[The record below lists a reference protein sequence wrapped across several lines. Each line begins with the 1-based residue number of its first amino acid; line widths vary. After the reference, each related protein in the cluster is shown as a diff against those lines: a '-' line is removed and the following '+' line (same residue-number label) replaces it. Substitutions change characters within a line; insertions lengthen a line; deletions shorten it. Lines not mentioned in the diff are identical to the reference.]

1 MGDINSC
8 QWLIGL
14 LLMGWLLPSAP
25 AVARQAPAA
34 IVIDANT
41 GSTLHAAAADARR
54 YPASLTK
61 MMTIYLIFEHLKQG
75 RLTLSTPIR
84 FSQRAAN
91 QQPSKLGLKVGE
103 TITVKDAISALI
115 TKSANDVATAVA
127 EHIAGS
133 EIAFARLMTA
143 KARALGMSR
152 TVYQNA
158 SGLPD
163 KSQVTTARDMARL
176 GLALQD
182 DFPKRYRMFAQRR
195 FAYRGR
201 RYKNHN
207 RLLGRFPGTDGIKT
221 GYTRA
226 SGFNITTSVRRDGK
240 HLIGVVIGQRTGRV
254 RDTVMRNL
262 LVKALRKASAKRTR
276 PRPSRAPAQLSR
288 PQLVAQPRPL
298 TRPRPFVAGR
308 SAAKPVRRAEAGPVA
323 ELAPRRRRIE
333 RSRPTRNAVG
343 RQAQVRQP
351 STFGAQVARL
361 NERAQPTLVRRTR
374 VAAPERR
381 PAQRKRT
388 THQVQIGAFFS
399 DAEAR
404 DALASAQQ
412 RAGTILHGFQAV
424 SVKVSAAPRP
434 IYRARF
440 AGFDST
446 QAAATC
452 SKLKTVRVDCFVTR
466 SN

>member
-1 MGDINSC
+1 MTRMGDINGC

-240 HLIGVVIGQRTGRV
+240 HLIGVVIGQRT
-254 RDTVMRNL
+254 
-262 LVKALRKASAKRTR
+262 R
-276 PRPSRAPAQLSR
+276 PRARYRDAQSSG
-288 PQLVAQPRPL
+288 Q
-298 TRPRPFVAGR
+298 G
-308 SAAKPVRRAEAGPVA
+308 AAKGLGQTHAATA
-323 ELAPRRRRIE
+323 
-333 RSRPTRNAVG
+333 
-343 RQAQVRQP
+343 
-351 STFGAQVARL
+351 VAR
-361 NERAQPTLVRRTR
+361 PGT
-374 VAAPERR
+374 
-381 PAQRKRT
+381 
-388 THQVQIGAFFS
+388 
-399 DAEAR
+399 
-404 DALASAQQ
+404 
-412 RAGTILHGFQAV
+412 AG
-424 SVKVSAAPRP
+424 
-434 IYRARF
+434 
-440 AGFDST
+440 
-446 QAAATC
+446 QAATGGP
-452 SKLKTVRVDCFVTR
+452 TPTIDPP
-466 SN
+466 